1 MQSNS
6 IEKYLR
12 LRRALEAEREQL
24 TNRLNEVNAALNAFG
39 GAGDGPGKGTPSRKT
54 TRVQNE
60 LSLKEAILR
69 AIKGK
74 SLSKDEVYDAILK
87 LGYRFNTGNPLN
99 SIGTV
104 LYGKNPKFKNV
115 DGKFSLP

>member
-24 TNRLNEVNAALNAFG
+24 TNRLNEVNEALNAFG
-39 GAGDGPGKGTPSRKT
+39 GGTPAGKASAAPRKS

-60 LSLKEAILR
+60 MSLKEAVLR

-87 LGYRFNTGNPLN
+87 LGYRFNTDNPLN

-104 LYGKNPKFKNV
+104 LYGKKPKFKNH
-115 DGKFSLP
+115 DGKFSLA